1 MNMKKNRLKEII
13 MANGIVIEDEPFT
26 LSSGKSSQYYYDVK
40 QAILT
45 PDVLDLFGDLGLDI
59 VNEYNAKSVGGLES
73 GSIPFATAIMMKSRS
88 TINPIQS
95 FFVRKEA
102 KQHGRKKWIE
112 GNVDSPAVIV
122 DDVIT
127 TGGSALK
134 AVKKVEEADCKV
146 VAVVGIV
153 DREEGAAE
161 LLSKNGIKLH
171 SIFTHSDDFR
181 PFIDKQIA
189 LRSKKITNSK
199 ISISQSNT
207 GLL

>member
-1 MNMKKNRLKEII
+1 MKKNRLKEII

-26 LSSGKSSQYYYDVK
+26 LSSGKTSQYYYDVK

-45 PDVLDLFGDLGLDI
+45 ADILDLVGDLGLEI
-59 VNEYNAKSVGGLES
+59 VNEYKARSVGGLES
-73 GSIPFATAIMMKSRS
+73 GSIPFATAIMMKSRL
-88 TINPIQS
+88 TTNPIQS
-95 FFVRKEA
+95 FFVRKES
-102 KQHGRKKWIE
+102 KTHGRKKWIE

-134 AVKKVEEADCKV
+134 AIKKVEEADCKV

-153 DREEGAAE
+153 DREEDATK
-161 LLSKNGIKLH
+161 LLSKNGIKLR
-171 SIFTHSDDFR
+171 SIFTHSDDFK

-189 LRSKKITNSK
+189 LKSKKITNGK
-199 ISISQSNT
+199 ISISQPNT
-207 GLL
+207 GVM

>member
-1 MNMKKNRLKEII
+1 MKKNRLKEII

-26 LSSGKSSQYYYDVK
+26 LSSGKTSQYYYDVK

-45 PDVLDLFGDLGLDI
+45 ADILDLVGDLGLEI
-59 VNEYNAKSVGGLES
+59 VNEYKARSVGGLES
-73 GSIPFATAIMMKSRS
+73 GSIPFATAIMMKSRL
-88 TINPIQS
+88 TTNPIQS
-95 FFVRKEA
+95 FFVRKES
-102 KQHGRKKWIE
+102 KTHGRKKWIE
-112 GNVDSPAVIV
+112 GNVESPAVIV

-153 DREEGAAE
+153 DREDATK
-161 LLSKNGIKLH
+161 LLSKNGIKLR
-171 SIFTHSDDFR
+171 SIFTHSDDFK

-189 LRSKKITNSK
+189 LKSKKIANGK
-199 ISISQSNT
+199 ISISQPNT
-207 GLL
+207 GVL